1 MAVAQCTEWRR
12 HGPYS
17 DEATWWLWRAFFNEV
32 FTYRGAREMGTHR
45 KLVHDGGQLALVFS
59 NGAGHDPQLSSL
71 TKTTG
76 SFPLMFPRFS

>member
-32 FTYRGAREMGTHR
+32 FS
-45 KLVHDGGQLALVFS
+45 LLW
-59 NGAGHDPQLSSL
+59 SSAMVQGMI
-71 TKTTG
+71 G
-76 SFPLMFPRFS
+76 SSPA